1 MAKNTIFY
9 LFVLR
14 PLAGLCGGEQDH
26 RFCPEQM
33 KSHTAWLEKQGVVI
47 SRNVWEKLEEGEATD
62 PIAYGKGHEVVIT
75 REVPDVREVPAV
87 W

>member
-9 LFVLR
+9 WFMLR
-14 PLAGLCGGEQDH
+14 PLAGRCGASESH
-26 RFCPEQM
+26 LFCPKQM
-33 KSHTAWLEKQGVVI
+33 KSHTDGLKNQGVVI
-47 SRNVWEKLEEGEATD
+47 KREVWEKLEEGQSTD

-75 REVPDVREVPAV
+75 RKIPDV